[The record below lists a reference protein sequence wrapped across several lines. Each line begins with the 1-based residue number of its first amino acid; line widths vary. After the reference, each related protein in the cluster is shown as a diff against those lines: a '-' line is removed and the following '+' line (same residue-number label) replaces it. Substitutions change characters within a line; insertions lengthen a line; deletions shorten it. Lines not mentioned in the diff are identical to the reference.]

1 MLCLAEQVKGRLSSG
16 EYKGFLECMRGLKNQ
31 TMNMS
36 KLLQVIGNYFSAP
49 ERLFL
54 LRRCWM
60 LYKTQFLLHNPENAL
75 KVIAPVFFE
84 VLFVAISANIC
95 KFSVELYRNVG
106 DCKCYFRLVASVF
119 RVSHEVNGLFDR
131 EWVDL
136 HTIISMFGKFSVH
149 GWSWWWRFEQRT
161 FYISSMRAKA
171 HFSTSWQAKRSLA
184 VNELI

>member
-1 MLCLAEQVKGRLSSG
+1 MLSLAEQVKGRLSSG

-60 LYKTQFLLHNPENAL
+60 LYKTQFLLHNPDNAL
-75 KVIAPVFFE
+75 NVIAPVSFE
-84 VLFVAISANIC
+84 VLFIATSANIC

-106 DCKCYFRLVASVF
+106 DCKCYFCLVASVF
-119 RVSHEVNGLFDR
+119 RASHEVNMPFDR
-131 EWVDL
+131 EWIVL
-136 HTIISMFGKFSVH
+136 Y
-149 GWSWWWRFEQRT
+149 T
-161 FYISSMRAKA
+161 F
-171 HFSTSWQAKRSLA
+171 HVW
-184 VNELI
+184 